1 VRIRAVSWFSRI
13 LALVLLALWVP
24 ATSHCAVETVLGI
37 VNEHCEAVC
46 AHDDSAT
53 DAHPAADA
61 CEMLERGEF
70 KPAVAELAAP
80 APALTVLA
88 CLSHVHAALLAEARP
103 LAPPAWSGDHPADW
117 VPVRHLASRAVA
129 PARAPN
135 LI

>member
-1 VRIRAVSWFSRI
+1 MRAVSWFRRI

-24 ATSHCAVETVLGI
+24 ATSHCAVETLLGV
-37 VNEHCEAVC
+37 VNEHCETVC
-46 AHDDSAT
+46 AHDGPDAAT
-53 DAHPAADA
+53 HLASDA
-61 CEMLERGEF
+61 CEMLEQGDF
-70 KPAVAELAAP
+70 KPAVAELAVP

-88 CLSHVHAALLAEARP
+88 CLGRVHAALLAEAEP
-103 LAPPAWSGDHPADW
+103 LAPTAWSGDHPADW